1 MTSDFRGPDRE
12 SVGGE
17 PWRVALAISSEHERE
32 RRRQGLE
39 AGHMVVVAAVGSA
52 DALVTAAMRTRP
64 DVVVLGAALRGN
76 ALRAVADVCEVV
88 PSAAVIVLGDAA
100 DEAEFLAVMAAG
112 ASGYLDAG
120 ISDAALTRAVQGV
133 ALGEAAVPR
142 RLERRLAEAFRE
154 AGHHHVSGSRP
165 AELTEREWEVL
176 QLVWQGRSTR
186 EIADRLF
193 VSPATV
199 RTHIAAVLHK
209 FGVRSRLELRD
220 LIDRSGGS

>member
-1 MTSDFRGPDRE
+1 
-12 SVGGE
+12 V
-17 PWRVALAISSEHERE
+17 VLACSSEYQRE
-32 RRRQGLE
+32 RRRAGFE
-39 AGHMVVVAAVGSA
+39 AADIVVVAAVGSA
-52 DALVTAAMRTRP
+52 DAAVTAAVQFRP
-64 DVVVLGAALRGN
+64 DVVVLDVNLRGN
-76 ALRAVADVCEVV
+76 ALRAVADVCELV
-88 PSAAVIVLGDAA
+88 PSASVVVLGDAG
-100 DEAEFLAVMAAG
+100 DEAEFLAAMAAG

-120 ISDAALTRAVQGV
+120 ISDPALSRAVQGV

-186 EIADRLF
+186 EIAERLF

-199 RTHIAAVLHK
+199 RTHVAAVIHK
-209 FGVRSRLELRD
+209 LGLRSRDELLD
-220 LIDRSGGS
+220 LLDGDLPS